1 MKMDFEK
8 ISELIKT
15 GEGYTIEFK
24 KSVSSSLSKEICAF
38 ANASGGKIIIGVNN
52 DGKIVKNEFDNDDLS
67 QIQDY
72 ANNLDPSIKVNID
85 MIKNVLLVYVPEG
98 KKKPYR
104 SSRGFYLRVGAN
116 SQKLSRDE
124 IKELFQKENHIK
136 FERKIS
142 FDFDYSEI
150 DTNKYKEYLKNAQIS
165 NNLSQSHV
173 LRNLNLL
180 TDNKLNNAAILF
192 FGKNVYKYFLNS
204 SIICGLYK
212 GNSKNNILDRKEF
225 KEDLINN
232 FEKTFKWIQ
241 SKLNTNFII
250 KGTKRIEKLEIP
262 EEVIRELLLNAI
274 VHRDYMANGH
284 VQVDIF
290 IDRFE
295 ISNPGSLLFD
305 KEELG
310 NISATRNPIIQ
321 DLMYRANYVEKIGS
335 GINRIKKI
343 LSKEKLNYKFK
354 ISSNYFRVVVSR
366 KSDNDF
372 LEEKSESNENR
383 TKIERKSNARK
394 RRQWILDTLKSKGQ
408 IKNKDIREHFDIA
421 KSTAYED
428 LKNLIEEDK
437 IVKKGSGSN
446 VWYEL
451 KMDKNK

>member
-1 MKMDFEK
+1 MDIEK

-24 KSVSSSLSKEICAF
+24 KSISKSLSKEICAF
-38 ANASGGKIIIGVNN
+38 ANASGGKIIVGVKN
-52 DGKIVKNEFDNDDLS
+52 DGNIVNSEFNNDDLS

-72 ANNLDPSIKVNID
+72 ANNLDPAIKVHIDKVKNI
-85 MIKNVLLVYVPEG
+85 LVIYVPEG
-98 KKKPYR
+98 KEKPYR

-124 IKELFQKENHIK
+124 IKKLFQKENHIK
-136 FERKIS
+136 YERKIS

-150 DTNKYKEYLKNAQIS
+150 DTEKYKEYLNNAKIS
-165 NNLSQSHV
+165 NKLSQSHV
-173 LRNLNLL
+173 FRNLNLL

-212 GNSKNNILDRKEF
+212 GKSKTNILDRKEF

-232 FEKTFKWIQ
+232 FERAFKWIQ

-274 VHRDYMANGH
+274 VHRDYISNGH

-290 IDRFE
+290 IDRIE

-305 KEELG
+305 RKELG
-310 NISATRNPIIQ
+310 NISVSRNPIIQ
-321 DLMYRANYVEKIGS
+321 DLMFRANYVEKIGS

-343 LSKEKLNYKFK
+343 LSEEEINYQFK
-354 ISSNYFRVVVSR
+354 ISSNYFRVVVFR
-366 KSDNDF
+366 KNEKDSFNQ
-372 LEEKSESNENR
+372 KSESNENR
-383 TKIERKSNARK
+383 TKIERKSNASKRK
-394 RRQWILDTLKSKGQ
+394 QWILNILKSKGQ
-408 IKNKDIREHFDIA
+408 IKNKNIREHFDIA

-428 LKNLIEEDK
+428 LRDLIEKDI
-437 IVKKGSGSN
+437 IVKKGKGSN

-451 KMDKNK
+451 KNDKNR

>member
-1 MKMDFEK
+1 MDIEK

-24 KSVSSSLSKEICAF
+24 KSISKSLSKEICAF
-38 ANASGGKIIIGVNN
+38 ANASGGKIIVGVKN
-52 DGKIVKNEFDNDDLS
+52 DGNIVNSEFNNDDLS

-72 ANNLDPSIKVNID
+72 ANNLDPAIKVHIDKVKNI
-85 MIKNVLLVYVPEG
+85 LVIYVPEG
-98 KKKPYR
+98 KEKPYR

-116 SQKLSRDE
+116 SQKLSRNE
-124 IKELFQKENHIK
+124 IKKLFQKENHIK
-136 FERKIS
+136 YERKIS

-150 DTNKYKEYLKNAQIS
+150 DTEKYKEYLNNAKIS
-165 NNLSQSHV
+165 NKLSQSHV
-173 LRNLNLL
+173 FRNLNLL

-212 GNSKNNILDRKEF
+212 GKSKTNILDRKEF

-232 FEKTFKWIQ
+232 FERAFKWIQ

-274 VHRDYMANGH
+274 VHRDYISNGH

-290 IDRFE
+290 IDRIE

-305 KEELG
+305 RKELG
-310 NISATRNPIIQ
+310 NISVSRNPIIQ
-321 DLMYRANYVEKIGS
+321 DLMFRANYVEKIGS

-343 LSKEKLNYKFK
+343 LSEEEINYQFK
-354 ISSNYFRVVVSR
+354 ISSNYFRVVVFR
-366 KSDNDF
+366 KNEKDSFNQ
-372 LEEKSESNENR
+372 KSESNENR
-383 TKIERKSNARK
+383 TKIERKSNASKRK
-394 RRQWILDTLKSKGQ
+394 QWILNILKSKGQ
-408 IKNKDIREHFDIA
+408 IKNKNIREHFDIA

-428 LKNLIEEDK
+428 LRDLIEKDI
-437 IVKKGSGSN
+437 IVKKGKGSN

-451 KMDKNK
+451 KNDKNR

>member
-1 MKMDFEK
+1 MDIEK

-24 KSVSSSLSKEICAF
+24 KSISKSLSKEICAF
-38 ANASGGKIIIGVNN
+38 ANASGGKIIVG
-52 DGKIVKNEFDNDDLS
+52 VKNNGNIVNSEFNNDDLS

-72 ANNLDPSIKVNID
+72 ANNLDPAIKVHIDKVKNI
-85 MIKNVLLVYVPEG
+85 LVIYVPEG
-98 KKKPYR
+98 KEKPYR

-116 SQKLSRDE
+116 SQKLSRNE
-124 IKELFQKENHIK
+124 IKKLFQKENHIK
-136 FERKIS
+136 YERKIS

-150 DTNKYKEYLKNAQIS
+150 DTEKYKEYLNNAKIS
-165 NNLSQSHV
+165 NKLSQSHV
-173 LRNLNLL
+173 FRNLNLL

-212 GNSKNNILDRKEF
+212 GKSKTNILDRKEF

-232 FEKTFKWIQ
+232 FERAFKWIQ

-274 VHRDYMANGH
+274 VHRDYISNGH

-290 IDRFE
+290 IDRIE

-305 KEELG
+305 RKELG
-310 NISATRNPIIQ
+310 NISVSRNPIIQ
-321 DLMYRANYVEKIGS
+321 DLMFRANYVEKIGS

-343 LSKEKLNYKFK
+343 LSEEEINYQFK
-354 ISSNYFRVVVSR
+354 ISSNYFRVVVFR
-366 KSDNDF
+366 KNEKDSFNQ
-372 LEEKSESNENR
+372 KSESNENR
-383 TKIERKSNARK
+383 TKIERKSNASKRK
-394 RRQWILDTLKSKGQ
+394 QWILNILKSKGQ
-408 IKNKDIREHFDIA
+408 IKNKNIREHFDIA

-428 LKNLIEEDK
+428 LRDLIEKDI
-437 IVKKGSGSN
+437 IVKKGKGSN

-451 KMDKNK
+451 KNDKNR

>member
-1 MKMDFEK
+1 MDIEK

-24 KSVSSSLSKEICAF
+24 KSISKSLSKEICAF
-38 ANASGGKIIIGVNN
+38 ANASGGKIIVGVKN
-52 DGKIVKNEFDNDDLS
+52 DGNIVNSEFNNDDLS

-72 ANNLDPSIKVNID
+72 ANNLDPAIKVHIDKVKNI
-85 MIKNVLLVYVPEG
+85 LVIYVPEG
-98 KKKPYR
+98 KEKPYR

-124 IKELFQKENHIK
+124 IKKLFQKENHIK
-136 FERKIS
+136 YERKIS
-142 FDFDYSEI
+142 FDFNYSEI
-150 DTNKYKEYLKNAQIS
+150 DTEKYKEYLNNAKIS
-165 NNLSQSHV
+165 NKLSQSHV
-173 LRNLNLL
+173 FRNLNLL

-212 GNSKNNILDRKEF
+212 GKSKTNILDRKEF

-232 FEKTFKWIQ
+232 FERAFKWIQ

-274 VHRDYMANGH
+274 VHRDYISNGH

-290 IDRFE
+290 IDRIE

-305 KEELG
+305 RKELG
-310 NISATRNPIIQ
+310 NISVSRNPIIQ
-321 DLMYRANYVEKIGS
+321 DLMFRANYVEKIGS

-343 LSKEKLNYKFK
+343 LSEEEINYQFK
-354 ISSNYFRVVVSR
+354 ISSNYFRVVVFR
-366 KSDNDF
+366 KNEKDSFNQ
-372 LEEKSESNENR
+372 KSESNENR
-383 TKIERKSNARK
+383 TKIERKSNASKRK
-394 RRQWILDTLKSKGQ
+394 QWILNILKSKGQ
-408 IKNKDIREHFDIA
+408 IKNKNIREHFDIA

-428 LKNLIEEDK
+428 LRDLIEKDI
-437 IVKKGSGSN
+437 IVKKGKGSN

-451 KMDKNK
+451 KNDKNR